1 MKKTGAMNDIYT
13 IATKVEFLKAMLEI
27 DVPEFEPIYQ
37 ARPGMYLPI
46 LIRENNQSKMVMAK
60 WGANIKSQPTNYVKM
75 DRILKQ
81 KPYNQLIRS
90 NRCSIP
96 ANCFITK
103 SKNKVW
109 LVKLIKQRLFWMG
122 GVYQKSI
129 SKQGKE
135 LYQFAILLT
144 DQADVLS
151 SICSEMPVL
160 MGMDRHQHWIEPKDI
175 AGIMN
180 MADKSSKQWF
190 DFFEVNINILSP
202 SINQK
207 EILIPLGSTYQQYQ
221 QRQKKFEKIKI
232 DELRANSRGR
242 K

>member
-1 MKKTGAMNDIYT
+1 MNDIYT
-13 IATKVEFLKAMLEI
+13 IATKVDFLEAMLEI
-27 DVPEFEPIYQ
+27 DVPNFEPYYQ

-46 LIRENNQSKMVMAK
+46 LIRENNRAKMVMAK
-60 WGANIKSQPTNYVKM
+60 WGMTVKSAPTKYVKM

-103 SKNKVW
+103 TKNKVW

-122 GVYQKSI
+122 GIYQKTI

-135 LYQFAILLT
+135 RYEFAILLT

-151 SICSEMPVL
+151 SICDKMPVL
-160 MGMDRHQHWIEPKDI
+160 MGMDRHQSWIAPKDI

-190 DFFEVNINILSP
+190 DFFEVDKKIFTP
-202 SINQK
+202 SLNQK
-207 EILIPLGSTYQQYQ
+207 EILIPLGTSYQQYQ
-221 QRQKKFEKIKI
+221 QRKKKFEKIKI